1 MLPALKTGDNSCNPH
16 VKTLSLSIGVT
27 NTMRNENEPGINC
40 S

>member
-27 NTMRNENEPGINC
+27 NTIREVKEVTWKA
-40 S
+40 